1 MFGPG
6 QLGAPAGAILGTISE
21 QPVRPHRFQE
31 YTHHDELRA
40 VSSALLGTVDIV
52 ADAADLAADFRA
64 LTSAAMGK
72 VVGDVALRLWTP
84 QAAGIRLVKQ
94 VSPTV
99 EDLTARRAGSG
110 PQRGD
115 YPLGAW
121 GAETRKYHVR
131 IEVQPKPAGVEMLA
145 ARASVVDADA
155 DDVLGQGLITA
166 AWTVDTELSAAISPE
181 VAHFTGQAE
190 LAEAIREGL
199 AARKAGDEPLA
210 IQRLG
215 RAVTLA
221 AESGNDDT
229 ARLLERVVDVLDA
242 QAGTVRL
249 RDRVDEVDEMTLDTR
264 SGRTRPQRKRAT
276 TGE

>member
-21 QPVRPHRFQE
+21 QPVRRHRFQG

-145 ARASVVDADA
+145 ARAGVVDADA

-166 AWTVDTELSAAISPE
+166 P
-181 VAHFTGQAE
+181 
-190 LAEAIREGL
+190 R
-199 AARKAGDEPLA
+199 
-210 IQRLG
+210 
-215 RAVTLA
+215 
-221 AESGNDDT
+221 
-229 ARLLERVVDVLDA
+229 
-242 QAGTVRL
+242 
-249 RDRVDEVDEMTLDTR
+249 R
-264 SGRTRPQRKRAT
+264 SGRGWPRGRPATSRWRSSDSAGRSRWPRSPAT
-276 TGE
+276 TTPRGCWNAWWTCSTRRPARSGCATGWTRSTR